1 MTHGLLPDE
10 AQTIISLVLS
20 VVALSI
26 VLHGLSTQPLLRRYE
41 RSRAVAD

>member
-1 MTHGLLPDE
+1 MPDE
-10 AQTIISLVLS
+10 AHTIIGLVLS

-41 RSRAVAD
+41 RSRAAAD